1 MAEETGVPCENHRLT
16 LSHWQLSQIPQQIV
30 IYYFK
35 IQGIKTGLCYMLFAI
50 YKLWYK
56 EGLCYMLLLFII
68 QGSKTDGD
76 LVRRLRDELENSRI
90 QLERKE
96 QEISAMDIHGAE
108 NRSEIEKKDREL
120 REKVTLEFWF
130 HTFN

>member
-1 MAEETGVPCENHRLT
+1 
-16 LSHWQLSQIPQQIV
+16 
-30 IYYFK
+30 
-35 IQGIKTGLCYMLFAI
+35 MLFAI
-50 YKLWYK
+50 HKLWYK
-56 EGLCYMLLLFII
+56 EGLCYMLLLCII

-120 REKVTLEFWF
+120 REKVTLEF
-130 HTFN
+130 